1 MRARLGLLLL
11 SSVLAGMGG
20 VAPSTAAAPAF
31 PECLPEGS
39 AIVVG
44 TVTCQMMPSAFLGA
58 PAPFSYFV
66 PPMCDPAT
74 DPARR
79 CPTLYLLH
87 GFGGDYRSMLGTG
100 AAPSAWVSALS
111 SGPAGDPAL
120 GESWT
125 MSDPK
130 TWVARDPIGFI
141 LVAPHGETLPGG
153 YGPVADVDGFWT
165 DWNPRFARDGDAQ
178 AYDTPPPRFE
188 SFLTDELIPYVESHL
203 PAGSGREW
211 RALAGTSL
219 GGFGSYK
226 DGLQHPDLFSSI
238 GSVSGAH
245 NFLFA
250 PAPDPVDAYVGGPGA
265 PPFVPPVGLPYLT
278 PPSVT
283 SRVSLAALPEQVR
296 GFAAAFQVFGD
307 PATDQAFYR
316 GNMPRDLAMNAR
328 ARTAYPDFAQS
339 LHIRG
344 FVNDAIPRRAADFT
358 NVPSYLT
365 AQAFEGIVLP
375 MNLEMEAAFT
385 IEDVPHTFEIHPGIH
400 SGTYWNAYLRKQ
412 IEEQYARVRHPDG
425 GGAPPP
431 MPAIFDYRTIA
442 KDFQIWGWSFSV
454 AREPVEFLTL
464 RAVGC
469 LGMQLR
475 GSGLVT
481 VTVPA
486 SCGTGFH
493 GSRTL
498 TVDLGT
504 SWPVD
509 EPGGA
514 SAYFLYGHAAE
525 IRLTP
530 L

>member
-1 MRARLGLLLL
+1 MRARLGLLLVGSAL
-11 SSVLAGMGG
+11 VASAGF
-20 VAPSTAAAPAF
+20 APSDAVAAGF
-31 PECLPEGS
+31 PGCLPDS
-39 AIVVG
+39 SPVVVG

-58 PAPFSYFV
+58 SAPFSYFV

-74 DPARR
+74 DPVRR

-100 AAPSAWVSALS
+100 AAPSAWVAALS
-111 SGPAGDPAL
+111 SGPAGDPAS
-120 GESWT
+120 GRSWT
-125 MSDPK
+125 MSDPT

-153 YGPVADVDGFWT
+153 YGPVAGVDGFWT
-165 DWNPRFARDGDAQ
+165 DWNPRFARGGDAQ

-188 SFLTDELIPYVESHL
+188 SFFIRELIPYVESHL

-250 PAPDPVDAYVGGPGA
+250 PAPDPVDIYDDASLA
-265 PPFVPPVGLPYLT
+265 PPAPLPYLHL
-278 PPSVT
+278 PSAT
-283 SRVSLAALPEQVR
+283 SRVPLAALPEQIR
-296 GFAAAFQVFGD
+296 GFAAALQVFGD

-328 ARTAYPDFAQS
+328 ARATSPDAPS
-339 LHIRG
+339 LYIRG
-344 FVNDAIPRRAADFT
+344 FVNDAIPRRVEDVT
-358 NVPSYLT
+358 DLRSYLT
-365 AQAFEGIVLP
+365 AQAFEAIVLP
-375 MNLEMEAAFT
+375 MNLEMDAAFT
-385 IEDVPHTFEIHPGIH
+385 VAEVPHTFEIHPGIH
-400 SGTYWNAYLRKQ
+400 SGVYWNAYLRTQ
-412 IEEQYARVRHPDG
+412 IAEQYARVRHADG
-425 GGAPPP
+425 GGDPTP
-431 MPAIFDYRTIA
+431 MPSVFDYRTIS
-442 KDFQIWGWSFSV
+442 KDFEIWGWTFSV

-464 RAVGC
+464 RSVACDGFRI
-469 LGMQLR
+469 R
-475 GSGLVT
+475 GSGVVT

-486 SCGTGFH
+486 SCGTGVN
-493 GSRTL
+493 GSRTFS
-498 TVDLGT
+498 VDLGP
-504 SWPVD
+504 SWPID
-509 EPGGA
+509 EPAGA
-514 SAYFLYGHAAE
+514 SALLPYGTSVSV
-525 IRLTP
+525 RLTS